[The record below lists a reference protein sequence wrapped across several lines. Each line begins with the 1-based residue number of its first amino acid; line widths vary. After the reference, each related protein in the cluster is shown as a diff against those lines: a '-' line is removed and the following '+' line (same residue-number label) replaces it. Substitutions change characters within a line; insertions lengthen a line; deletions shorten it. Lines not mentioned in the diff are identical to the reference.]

1 MSYIPTNYGTHN
13 TDPEP
18 FINPLTTTLLPYSNP
33 SHVVVKLI
41 IYQKCRYNVQSQM
54 TQIRIPFT
62 TTIVITD
69 GSAVK
74 PYTCHHKTITRM
86 SYNVMT
92 LLHRALL
99 QRPFF
104 GRSKAPFLTNSVSHS
119 ISLQVRF
126 RTGS

>member
-1 MSYIPTNYGTHN
+1 MLCSGQTNYVPKMQIQCTV
-13 TDPEP
+13 T
-18 FINPLTTTLLPYSNP
+18 
-33 SHVVVKLI
+33 KLHKDN
-41 IYQKCRYNVQSQM
+41 Y
-54 TQIRIPFT
+54 PFT

-69 GSAVK
+69 GSVVK

-86 SYNVMT
+86 SYNVMGPVT

-99 QRPFF
+99 QRPFL

-119 ISLQVRF
+119 SSLLVCF

>member
-1 MSYIPTNYGTHN
+1 MSIPIYRVLPYPVIPKMQIQCTVTNDTHN
-13 TDPEP
+13 D
-18 FINPLTTTLLPYSNP
+18 N
-33 SHVVVKLI
+33 
-41 IYQKCRYNVQSQM
+41 
-54 TQIRIPFT
+54 PFT

-69 GSAVK
+69 GTVVK

-86 SYNVMT
+86 SYNVMGPVT

-119 ISLQVRF
+119 STLLVCF

>member
-1 MSYIPTNYGTHN
+1 MQIQCTVTNDTHKDN
-13 TDPEP
+13 YD
-18 FINPLTTTLLPYSNP
+18 N
-33 SHVVVKLI
+33 
-41 IYQKCRYNVQSQM
+41 
-54 TQIRIPFT
+54 PFT

-69 GSAVK
+69 GSVVK
-74 PYTCHHKTITRM
+74 PYTCHHKTITRV
-86 SYNVMT
+86 SYNVMGPVT

-119 ISLQVRF
+119 SSLLECF